1 MDNLTLALRQLD
13 QALDKLGQILQTEYQ
28 LLAAMPLQPVAL
40 QCVTHD
46 KSQQLSAV
54 AHYDALRQ
62 QAEVDSGFLAPYACH
77 PDLDNLWAQIQ
88 TRTLDLYE
96 QNRRN
101 RVSLESQIAHIHSL
115 SAAIKALAPQQM
127 FYCADGASHYGM
139 RLQNLDINA

>member
-13 QALDKLGQILQTEYQ
+13 QTLDKLGQILQAEYQ
-28 LLAAMPLQPVAL
+28 LLVTVPLQPIAL
-40 QCVTHD
+40 QGVTHE

-62 QAEVDSGFLAPYACH
+62 RAEVDCGLRAPYARH
-77 PDLDNLWAQIQ
+77 PDLDDLWARIQ
-88 TRTLDLYE
+88 VRTRDLHE

-101 RVSLESQIAHIHSL
+101 GVSLEHVRSL

-127 FYCADGASHYGM
+127 FYCADGASHHGM

>member
-13 QALDKLGQILQTEYQ
+13 QALDKLGQILQAEYQ
-28 LLAAMPLQPVAL
+28 LLVTVPLQPVAL
-40 QCVTHD
+40 QGVTHD

-62 QAEVDSGFLAPYACH
+62 RAEVDCGLRAPYARH
-77 PDLDNLWAQIQ
+77 PDLDDLWARIQ
-88 TRTLDLYE
+88 VRTRDLHE

-101 RVSLESQIAHIHSL
+101 GVSLEAQMAHVRSL

-127 FYCADGASHYGM
+127 FYCADGASHHGM